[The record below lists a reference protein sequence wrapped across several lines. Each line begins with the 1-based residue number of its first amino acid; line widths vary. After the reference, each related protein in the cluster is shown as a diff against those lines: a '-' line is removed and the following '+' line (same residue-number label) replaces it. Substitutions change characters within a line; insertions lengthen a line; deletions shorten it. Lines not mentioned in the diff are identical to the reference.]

1 MVKEC
6 AVCAGLAVISFVL
19 GTAVTT
25 SAMQAPSP
33 SPSAGAT
40 TSPTTAASAAATAV
54 PTGAQAKPTT
64 GTAATASVPA
74 KKMYCN

>member
-1 MVKEC
+1 VVKEC

-25 SAMQAPSP
+25 NAMQAPSP

-40 TSPTTAASAAATAV
+40 TAPTAPQAVVPPPGGATNPLAM
-54 PTGAQAKPTT
+54 PSSSAKP
-64 GTAATASVPA
+64 ATPA